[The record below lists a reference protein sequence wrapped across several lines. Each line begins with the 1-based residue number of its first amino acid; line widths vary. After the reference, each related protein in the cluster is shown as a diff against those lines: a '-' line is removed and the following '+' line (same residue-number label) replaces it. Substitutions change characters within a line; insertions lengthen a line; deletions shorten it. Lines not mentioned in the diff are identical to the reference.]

1 MILNECMTE
10 TCRSQTKSVLQVG
23 STMCICTR
31 VSSCF
36 ESVQYS
42 KLQLNVLRAIRWCT
56 VHRVADIRSQLNILK
71 LQLNILRATRWC
83 TVHRIAVIRS
93 QLNILSFDQCRVEK
107 GLHRDVS
114 IGTYPF
120 PLWDGG
126 WGDQNGTCSPGNH
139 QKIVNVTIDSLIA
152 RVGRP

>member
-23 STMCICTR
+23 STMCSCTR

-42 KLQLNVLRAIRWCT
+42 KLQLNVRWCT

-71 LQLNILRATRWC
+71 LQLDILCVTHWC
-83 TVHRIAVIRS
+83 TVHHVADIRS
-93 QLNILSFDQCRVEK
+93 QLNIQIFISIFCVQPVGVQCTASLSSGVSSIFSASISVEWK
-107 GLHRDVS
+107 KDY
-114 IGTYPF
+114 IETYP
-120 PLWDGG
+120 
-126 WGDQNGTCSPGNH
+126 
-139 QKIVNVTIDSLIA
+139 
-152 RVGRP
+152 